1 MNATQRIARM
11 IAEKK
16 AQLKPETIF
25 SSPYYREYLQNIAD
39 TISGKYGRGA
49 IVEAVYDTSKNAS
62 VAYTDG
68 CGIHINMG
76 NCLTQGI
83 DTTELKNISG
93 IGLLGHEVG
102 HILFTDFSILEK
114 YMESLKKGKFY
125 PKTPTAKQCKKL
137 IYRQNLQDIEDVL
150 TKADPKIL
158 AFLFKIAKDLSNIIE
173 DGYVERMMKQK
184 FPGTVAMGI
193 QITDQKQAETSPSV
207 KEMIDEGYEPYCIV
221 ANCLLLYAKTG
232 QYNHSDNL
240 TNEYVDVIA
249 DCEELVKEAVM
260 EDDPK
265 KRMSI
270 VNLLIVYCWGFIQ
283 DRIDEIEK
291 QLSQKSNG
299 DSSDNQSGT
308 GSNSSGNSNGD
319 SSDNQSGT
327 GGNSSENSN
336 GDSSDNQSGT
346 GSNSSE
352 NSDEDSSDSQS
363 GTGSNS
369 SENSNG
375 DSSDNQS
382 GTGVNSSE
390 NSNGDSSDNQS
401 NTGNYPC
408 PQSVEDLLKK
418 MEGETQS
425 SSAIP
430 QGIYTNSVLKQAN
443 GTYKDSPVS
452 NSEGSNMEN
461 TMKSA
466 SEILEKAKEE
476 MARKAVETEH
486 EESLQKQLQDEAQ
499 RLRKQQ
505 NLKIRV
511 DVRREEVTQKGKL
524 TYPSAIAPL
533 KPISKMLQKS
543 ILTVIKQ
550 RQRGFTER
558 GLMMGTRL
566 DSSSYYKADGKI
578 FTKRCRPND
587 ELNLAVAVLIDM
599 SGSMDGQGISSAR
612 NMSLLIYDFCKSLH
626 IPVMIYGHN
635 ADYIKN
641 NVRLY
646 SFADFDSIDG
656 NDGFRIMNMEA
667 DDCNRDGTAIRFCA
681 DKLNKRTEEKK
692 LFILVSDGLPSAYDR
707 DEDRIADVKGAKK
720 ECDRSGITFIAAAI
734 DSDKEQIKA
743 IYGEKSFLDISDLSK
758 LPVTMAKLLTRYI
771 LT

>member
-1 MNATQRIARM
+1 MNATQRIAHM

-16 AQLKPETIF
+16 AQLNSETIF
-25 SSPYYREYLQNIAD
+25 SSPYYRDYLQNIAD

-49 IVEAVYDTSKNAS
+49 IVETTYDTSENAS

-76 NCLTQGI
+76 NDLTQGI

-150 TKADPKIL
+150 AKAKPEIC
-158 AFLFKIAKDLSNIIE
+158 AFLFKVARDLSNIIE

-184 FPGTVAMGI
+184 FPGTVALGI

-207 KEMIDEGYEPYCIV
+207 KKMIDEGYEPYCII

-232 QYNHSDNL
+232 QYNNPDNL
-240 TNEYVDVIA
+240 ANEYVDVIA
-249 DCEELVKEAVM
+249 DCEELIKEAVM

-283 DRIDEIEK
+283 NRIDEIEN

-299 DSSDNQSGT
+299 DSSDS
-308 GSNSSGNSNGD
+308 
-319 SSDNQSGT
+319 QSGT
-327 GGNSSENSN
+327 GGNSSEKSN
-336 GDSSDNQSGT
+336 GDSSDSQSGA
-346 GSNSSE
+346 GGNSPEKSNG
-352 NSDEDSSDSQS
+352 DSSDSQS
-363 GTGSNS
+363 GTGGNS
-369 SENSNG
+369 PENSDG
-375 DSSDNQS
+375 DSSDSQS
-382 GTGVNSSE
+382 GTENSSTG
-390 NSNGDSSDNQS
+390 NGN
-401 NTGNYPC
+401 GNYPC
-408 PQSVEDLLKK
+408 PQSVEELLKK

-425 SSAIP
+425 SSSVP
-430 QGIYTNSVLKQAN
+430 QNIHTNSVLKQSN
-443 GTYKDSPVS
+443 GSYQDSPVS
-452 NSEGSNMEN
+452 NNTSSNMEN

-466 SEILEKAKEE
+466 SEILEKTKEE

-499 RLRKQQ
+499 RLRQQQ

-511 DVRREEVTQKGKL
+511 DVRREEVTQQGKL

-599 SGSMDGQGISSAR
+599 SGSMDGKGISSAR

-626 IPVMIYGHN
+626 IPIMIYGHN
-635 ADYIKN
+635 AHYITN

-707 DEDRIADVKGAKK
+707 EEDGIADVKGAKK
-720 ECDRSGITFIAAAI
+720 ECDRRGITFIAAAI

-758 LPVTMAKLLTRYI
+758 LPVTMAKLLARYI

>member
-1 MNATQRIARM
+1 MNATQRIAHM

-16 AQLKPETIF
+16 AQLNSETIF
-25 SSPYYREYLQNIAD
+25 SSPYYRDYLQNIAD

-49 IVEAVYDTSKNAS
+49 IVETTYDTSENAS

-76 NCLTQGI
+76 NDLTQGI

-150 TKADPKIL
+150 AKAKPEIC
-158 AFLFKIAKDLSNIIE
+158 AFLFKVARDLSNIIE

-184 FPGTVAMGI
+184 FPGTVALGI

-207 KEMIDEGYEPYCIV
+207 KKMIDEGYEPYCII

-232 QYNHSDNL
+232 QYNNPDNL
-240 TNEYVDVIA
+240 ANEYVDVIA
-249 DCEELVKEAVM
+249 DCEELIKEAVM

-283 DRIDEIEK
+283 NRIDEIEN

-299 DSSDNQSGT
+299 DSSDS
-308 GSNSSGNSNGD
+308 
-319 SSDNQSGT
+319 QSGT
-327 GGNSSENSN
+327 GGNSSEKSN
-336 GDSSDNQSGT
+336 GDSSDSQSGA
-346 GSNSSE
+346 GGNSPEKSNG
-352 NSDEDSSDSQS
+352 DSSDSQS
-363 GTGSNS
+363 GTGGNS
-369 SENSNG
+369 PENSDG
-375 DSSDNQS
+375 DSSDSQS
-382 GTGVNSSE
+382 GTENSSTG
-390 NSNGDSSDNQS
+390 NGN
-401 NTGNYPC
+401 GNYPC
-408 PQSVEDLLKK
+408 PQSVEELLKK

-425 SSAIP
+425 SSSVP
-430 QGIYTNSVLKQAN
+430 QNIHTNSVLKQSN
-443 GTYKDSPVS
+443 GSYQDSPVS
-452 NSEGSNMEN
+452 NNTSSNMEN

-466 SEILEKAKEE
+466 SEILEKTKEE

-499 RLRKQQ
+499 RLRQQQ

-511 DVRREEVTQKGKL
+511 DVRREEVTQQGKL

-543 ILTVIKQ
+543 ILSVIKQ

-599 SGSMDGQGISSAR
+599 SGSMDGKGISSAR

-626 IPVMIYGHN
+626 IPIMIYGHN
-635 ADYIKN
+635 AHYITN
-641 NVRLY
+641 NVHLF

-656 NDGFRIMNMEA
+656 NDGFRIMNMKA
-667 DDCNRDGTAIRFCA
+667 NDCNRDGTAIRFCA

-707 DEDRIADVKGAKK
+707 EEDGIADVKGAKK
-720 ECDRSGITFIAAAI
+720 ECDRRGITFIAAAI

-758 LPVTMAKLLTRYI
+758 LPVTMAKLLARYI

>member
-1 MNATQRIARM
+1 MNATQRIAHM

-16 AQLKPETIF
+16 AQLNSETIF
-25 SSPYYREYLQNIAD
+25 SSPYYRDYLQNIAD

-49 IVEAVYDTSKNAS
+49 IVETTYDTSENAS

-76 NCLTQGI
+76 NDLTQGI

-150 TKADPKIL
+150 AKAKPEIC
-158 AFLFKIAKDLSNIIE
+158 AFLFKVARDLSNIIE

-184 FPGTVAMGI
+184 FPGTVALGI

-207 KEMIDEGYEPYCIV
+207 KKMIDEGYEPYCII

-232 QYNHSDNL
+232 QYNNPDNL
-240 TNEYVDVIA
+240 ANEYVDVIA
-249 DCEELVKEAVM
+249 DCEELIKEAVM

-283 DRIDEIEK
+283 NRIDEIEN

-299 DSSDNQSGT
+299 DSSDS
-308 GSNSSGNSNGD
+308 
-319 SSDNQSGT
+319 QSGT
-327 GGNSSENSN
+327 GGNSP
-336 GDSSDNQSGT
+336 
-346 GSNSSE
+346 E
-352 NSDEDSSDSQS
+352 NSDGDSSDSQS
-363 GTGSNS
+363 GTENS
-369 SENSNG
+369 STGNG
-375 DSSDNQS
+375 N
-382 GTGVNSSE
+382 
-390 NSNGDSSDNQS
+390 
-401 NTGNYPC
+401 GNYPC
-408 PQSVEDLLKK
+408 PQSVEELLKK

-425 SSAIP
+425 SSSVP
-430 QGIYTNSVLKQAN
+430 QNIHTNSVLKQSN
-443 GTYKDSPVS
+443 GSYQDSPVS
-452 NSEGSNMEN
+452 NNTSSNMEN

-466 SEILEKAKEE
+466 SEILEKTKEE

-499 RLRKQQ
+499 RLRQQQ

-511 DVRREEVTQKGKL
+511 DVRREEVTQQGKL

-543 ILTVIKQ
+543 ILSVIKQ

-599 SGSMDGQGISSAR
+599 SGSMDGKGISSAR

-626 IPVMIYGHN
+626 IPIMIYGHN
-635 ADYIKN
+635 AHYITN
-641 NVRLY
+641 NVHLF

-656 NDGFRIMNMEA
+656 NDGFRIMNMKA
-667 DDCNRDGTAIRFCA
+667 NDCNRDGTAIRFCA

-692 LFILVSDGLPSAYDR
+692 LFILISDGLPSAYDR
-707 DEDRIADVKGAKK
+707 DEDVIADVKGAKK
-720 ECDRSGITFIAAAI
+720 GVRQKRHYLYCGRHR
-734 DSDKEQIKA
+734 Q
-743 IYGEKSFLDISDLSK
+743 
-758 LPVTMAKLLTRYI
+758 R
-771 LT
+771 

>member
-1 MNATQRIARM
+1 MNATQRIAHM

-16 AQLKPETIF
+16 AQLNSETIF
-25 SSPYYREYLQNIAD
+25 SSPYYRDYLQNIAD

-49 IVEAVYDTSKNAS
+49 IVETTYDTSENAS

-76 NCLTQGI
+76 NDLTQGI

-150 TKADPKIL
+150 AKAKPEIC
-158 AFLFKIAKDLSNIIE
+158 AFLFKVARDLSNIIE

-184 FPGTVAMGI
+184 FPGTVALGI

-207 KEMIDEGYEPYCIV
+207 KKMIDEGYEPYCII

-232 QYNHSDNL
+232 QYNNPDNL
-240 TNEYVDVIA
+240 ANEYVDVIA
-249 DCEELVKEAVM
+249 DCEELIKEAVM

-283 DRIDEIEK
+283 NRIDEIEN

-299 DSSDNQSGT
+299 DSSDS
-308 GSNSSGNSNGD
+308 
-319 SSDNQSGT
+319 QSGT
-327 GGNSSENSN
+327 GGNSSEKSN
-336 GDSSDNQSGT
+336 G
-346 GSNSSE
+346 
-352 NSDEDSSDSQS
+352 DSSDSQS
-363 GTGSNS
+363 GTENS
-369 SENSNG
+369 STGNG
-375 DSSDNQS
+375 N
-382 GTGVNSSE
+382 
-390 NSNGDSSDNQS
+390 
-401 NTGNYPC
+401 GNYPC
-408 PQSVEDLLKK
+408 PQSVEELLKK

-425 SSAIP
+425 SSSVSQNIH
-430 QGIYTNSVLKQAN
+430 TNSVLKQSN
-443 GTYKDSPVS
+443 GSYQDSPVS
-452 NSEGSNMEN
+452 NNTSSNMEN

-466 SEILEKAKEE
+466 SEILEKTKEE

-499 RLRKQQ
+499 RLRQQQ

-511 DVRREEVTQKGKL
+511 DVRREEVTQQGKL

-599 SGSMDGQGISSAR
+599 SGSMDGKGISSAR

-626 IPVMIYGHN
+626 IPIMIYGHN

-707 DEDRIADVKGAKK
+707 EEDGIADVKGAKK
-720 ECDRSGITFIAAAI
+720 ECDRRGITFIAAAI

-758 LPVTMAKLLTRYI
+758 LPVTMAKLLARYI

>member
-1 MNATQRIARM
+1 MNATQRIAHM

-16 AQLKPETIF
+16 AQLNSETIF
-25 SSPYYREYLQNIAD
+25 SSPYYRDYLQNIAD

-49 IVEAVYDTSKNAS
+49 IVETTYDTSENAS

-76 NCLTQGI
+76 NDLTQGI

-150 TKADPKIL
+150 AKAKPEIC
-158 AFLFKIAKDLSNIIE
+158 AFLFKVARDLSNIIE

-184 FPGTVAMGI
+184 FPGTVALGI

-207 KEMIDEGYEPYCIV
+207 KKMIDEGYEPYCII

-232 QYNHSDNL
+232 QYNNPDNL
-240 TNEYVDVIA
+240 ANEYVDVIA
-249 DCEELVKEAVM
+249 DCEELIKEAVM

-283 DRIDEIEK
+283 NRIDEIEN

-299 DSSDNQSGT
+299 DSSDS
-308 GSNSSGNSNGD
+308 
-319 SSDNQSGT
+319 QSGT
-327 GGNSSENSN
+327 GGNSSEKSN
-336 GDSSDNQSGT
+336 GDSSDSQSGA
-346 GSNSSE
+346 GGNSPEKSNG
-352 NSDEDSSDSQS
+352 DSSDSQS
-363 GTGSNS
+363 GTGGNS
-369 SENSNG
+369 PENSDG
-375 DSSDNQS
+375 DSSDSQS
-382 GTGVNSSE
+382 GTENSSTG
-390 NSNGDSSDNQS
+390 NGN
-401 NTGNYPC
+401 GNYPC
-408 PQSVEDLLKK
+408 PQSVEELLKK

-425 SSAIP
+425 SSSVP
-430 QGIYTNSVLKQAN
+430 QNIHTNSVLKQSN
-443 GTYKDSPVS
+443 GSYQDSPVS
-452 NSEGSNMEN
+452 NN
-461 TMKSA
+461 TSSDTEKAMKSA
-466 SEILEKAKEE
+466 SEILEKAKKE

-499 RLRKQQ
+499 RLRQQQ

-511 DVRREEVTQKGKL
+511 DVRREEVTQQGKL

-543 ILTVIKQ
+543 ILSVIKQ

-599 SGSMDGQGISSAR
+599 SGSMDGKGISSAR

-626 IPVMIYGHN
+626 IPIMIYGHN
-635 ADYIKN
+635 AHYITN
-641 NVRLY
+641 NVHLF

-656 NDGFRIMNMEA
+656 NDGFRIMNMKA
-667 DDCNRDGTAIRFCA
+667 NDCNRDGTAIRFCA

-720 ECDRSGITFIAAAI
+720 ECDRRGITFIAAAI

-758 LPVTMAKLLTRYI
+758 LPVTMAKLLARYI

>member
-1 MNATQRIARM
+1 MNATQRIAHM

-16 AQLKPETIF
+16 AQLNSETIF
-25 SSPYYREYLQNIAD
+25 SSPYYRDYLQNIAD

-49 IVEAVYDTSKNAS
+49 IVETTYDTSENAS

-76 NCLTQGI
+76 NDLTQGI

-150 TKADPKIL
+150 AKAKPEIC
-158 AFLFKIAKDLSNIIE
+158 AFLFKVARDLSNIIE

-184 FPGTVAMGI
+184 FPGTVALGI

-207 KEMIDEGYEPYCIV
+207 KKMIDEGYEPYCII

-232 QYNHSDNL
+232 QYNNPDNL
-240 TNEYVDVIA
+240 ANEYVDVIA
-249 DCEELVKEAVM
+249 DCEELIKEAVM

-283 DRIDEIEK
+283 NRIDEIEN

-299 DSSDNQSGT
+299 DSSDS
-308 GSNSSGNSNGD
+308 
-319 SSDNQSGT
+319 QSGT
-327 GGNSSENSN
+327 GGNSSEKSN
-336 GDSSDNQSGT
+336 GDSSDSQSGA
-346 GSNSSE
+346 GGNSPEKSNG
-352 NSDEDSSDSQS
+352 DSSDSQS
-363 GTGSNS
+363 GTGGNS
-369 SENSNG
+369 PENSDG
-375 DSSDNQS
+375 DSSDSQS
-382 GTGVNSSE
+382 GTENSSTG
-390 NSNGDSSDNQS
+390 NGN
-401 NTGNYPC
+401 GNYPC
-408 PQSVEDLLKK
+408 PQSVEELLKK

-425 SSAIP
+425 SSSVP
-430 QGIYTNSVLKQAN
+430 QNIHTNSVLKQSN
-443 GTYKDSPVS
+443 GSYQDFPVS
-452 NSEGSNMEN
+452 NN
-461 TMKSA
+461 TSSDTEKAMKSA
-466 SEILEKAKEE
+466 SEILEKAKKE

-499 RLRKQQ
+499 RLRQQQ

-511 DVRREEVTQKGKL
+511 DVRREEVTQQGKL

-543 ILTVIKQ
+543 ILSVIKQ

-599 SGSMDGQGISSAR
+599 SGSMDGKGISSAR

-626 IPVMIYGHN
+626 IPIMIYGHN
-635 ADYIKN
+635 AHYITN
-641 NVRLY
+641 NVHLF

-656 NDGFRIMNMEA
+656 NDGFRIMNMKA
-667 DDCNRDGTAIRFCA
+667 NDCNRDGTAIRFCA

-707 DEDRIADVKGAKK
+707 EEDGIADVKGAKK
-720 ECDRSGITFIAAAI
+720 ECDRRGITFIAAAI

-758 LPVTMAKLLTRYI
+758 LPVTMAKLLARYI

>member
-1 MNATQRIARM
+1 MNATQRIAHM

-16 AQLKPETIF
+16 AQLNSETIF
-25 SSPYYREYLQNIAD
+25 SSPYYRDYLQNIAD

-49 IVEAVYDTSKNAS
+49 IVETTYDTSENAS

-76 NCLTQGI
+76 NDLTQGI

-150 TKADPKIL
+150 AKAKPEIC
-158 AFLFKIAKDLSNIIE
+158 AFLFKVARDLSNIIE

-184 FPGTVAMGI
+184 FPGTVALGI

-207 KEMIDEGYEPYCIV
+207 KKMIDEGYEPYCII

-232 QYNHSDNL
+232 QYNNPDNL
-240 TNEYVDVIA
+240 ANEYVDVIA
-249 DCEELVKEAVM
+249 DCEELIKEAVM

-283 DRIDEIEK
+283 NRIDEIEN

-299 DSSDNQSGT
+299 DSSDS
-308 GSNSSGNSNGD
+308 
-319 SSDNQSGT
+319 QSGT
-327 GGNSSENSN
+327 GGNSSEKSN
-336 GDSSDNQSGT
+336 GDSSDSQSGA
-346 GSNSSE
+346 GGNSPEKSNG
-352 NSDEDSSDSQS
+352 DSSDSQS
-363 GTGSNS
+363 GTGGNS
-369 SENSNG
+369 PENSDG
-375 DSSDNQS
+375 DSSDSQS
-382 GTGVNSSE
+382 GTENSSTG
-390 NSNGDSSDNQS
+390 NGN
-401 NTGNYPC
+401 GNYPC
-408 PQSVEDLLKK
+408 PQSVEELLKK

-425 SSAIP
+425 SSSVP
-430 QGIYTNSVLKQAN
+430 QNIHTNSVLKQSN
-443 GTYKDSPVS
+443 GSYQDSPVS
-452 NSEGSNMEN
+452 NN
-461 TMKSA
+461 TSSDTEKAMKSA
-466 SEILEKAKEE
+466 SEILEKTKEE

-499 RLRKQQ
+499 RLRQQQ

-511 DVRREEVTQKGKL
+511 DVRREEVTQQGKL

-543 ILTVIKQ
+543 ILSVIKQ

-599 SGSMDGQGISSAR
+599 SGSMDGKGISSAR

-626 IPVMIYGHN
+626 IPIMIYGHN
-635 ADYIKN
+635 AHYITN
-641 NVRLY
+641 NVHLF

-656 NDGFRIMNMEA
+656 NDGFRIMNMKA
-667 DDCNRDGTAIRFCA
+667 NDCNRDGTAIRFCA

-707 DEDRIADVKGAKK
+707 EEDGIADVKGAKK
-720 ECDRSGITFIAAAI
+720 ECDRRGITFIAAAI

-758 LPVTMAKLLTRYI
+758 LPVTMAKLLARYI

>member
-1 MNATQRIARM
+1 MNATQRIAHM

-16 AQLKPETIF
+16 AQLNSETIF
-25 SSPYYREYLQNIAD
+25 SSPYYRDYLQNIAD

-49 IVEAVYDTSKNAS
+49 IVETTYDTSENAS

-76 NCLTQGI
+76 NDLTQGI

-150 TKADPKIL
+150 AKAKPEIC
-158 AFLFKIAKDLSNIIE
+158 AFLFKVARDLSNIIE

-184 FPGTVAMGI
+184 FPGTVALGI

-207 KEMIDEGYEPYCIV
+207 KTMIDEGYEPYCIV

-232 QYNHSDNL
+232 QYNNPDNL
-240 TNEYVDVIA
+240 ANEYVDVIA
-249 DCEELVKEAVM
+249 DCEELIKEAVM

-283 DRIDEIEK
+283 NRIDEIEN

-299 DSSDNQSGT
+299 DSSDS
-308 GSNSSGNSNGD
+308 
-319 SSDNQSGT
+319 QSGT
-327 GGNSSENSN
+327 GGNSP
-336 GDSSDNQSGT
+336 
-346 GSNSSE
+346 E
-352 NSDEDSSDSQS
+352 NSDGDSSDSQS
-363 GTGSNS
+363 GTENS
-369 SENSNG
+369 STGNG
-375 DSSDNQS
+375 N
-382 GTGVNSSE
+382 
-390 NSNGDSSDNQS
+390 
-401 NTGNYPC
+401 GNYPC
-408 PQSVEDLLKK
+408 PQSVEELLKK

-425 SSAIP
+425 SSSVP
-430 QGIYTNSVLKQAN
+430 QNIHTNSVLKQSN
-443 GTYKDSPVS
+443 GSYQDFPVS
-452 NSEGSNMEN
+452 NN
-461 TMKSA
+461 TSSDTEKAMKSA
-466 SEILEKAKEE
+466 SEILEKAKKE

-499 RLRKQQ
+499 RLRQQQ

-587 ELNLAVAVLIDM
+587 ELNLAVAVLVDT
-599 SGSMDGQGISSAR
+599 SGSMRNNSKIESAR

-626 IPVMIYGHN
+626 IPIMIYGHN

-707 DEDRIADVKGAKK
+707 EEDGIADVKGAKK
-720 ECDRSGITFIAAAI
+720 ECDRRGITFIAAAI

-758 LPVTMAKLLTRYI
+758 LPVTMAKLLARYI

>member
-1 MNATQRIARM
+1 MNATQRIAHM

-16 AQLKPETIF
+16 AQLNSETIF
-25 SSPYYREYLQNIAD
+25 SSPYYRDYLQNIAD

-49 IVEAVYDTSKNAS
+49 IVETTYDTSENAS

-76 NCLTQGI
+76 NDLTQGI

-150 TKADPKIL
+150 AKAKPEIC
-158 AFLFKIAKDLSNIIE
+158 AFLFKVARDLSNIIE

-184 FPGTVAMGI
+184 FPGTVALGI

-207 KEMIDEGYEPYCIV
+207 KKMIDEGYEPYCII

-232 QYNHSDNL
+232 QYNNPDNL
-240 TNEYVDVIA
+240 ANEYVDVIA
-249 DCEELVKEAVM
+249 DCEELIKEAVM

-283 DRIDEIEK
+283 NRIDEIEN

-299 DSSDNQSGT
+299 DSSDS
-308 GSNSSGNSNGD
+308 
-319 SSDNQSGT
+319 QSGT
-327 GGNSSENSN
+327 GGNSSEKSN
-336 GDSSDNQSGT
+336 GDSSDSQSGA
-346 GSNSSE
+346 GGNSPEKSNG
-352 NSDEDSSDSQS
+352 DSSDSQS
-363 GTGSNS
+363 GTENS
-369 SENSNG
+369 STGNG
-375 DSSDNQS
+375 N
-382 GTGVNSSE
+382 
-390 NSNGDSSDNQS
+390 
-401 NTGNYPC
+401 GNYPC
-408 PQSVEDLLKK
+408 PQSVEELLKK

-425 SSAIP
+425 SSSVSQNIH
-430 QGIYTNSVLKQAN
+430 TNSVLKQSN
-443 GTYKDSPVS
+443 GSYQDSPVS
-452 NSEGSNMEN
+452 NNTSSNMEN

-466 SEILEKAKEE
+466 SEILEKTKEE

-499 RLRKQQ
+499 RLRQQQ

-511 DVRREEVTQKGKL
+511 DVRREEVTQQGKL

-543 ILTVIKQ
+543 ILSVIKQ

-599 SGSMDGQGISSAR
+599 SGSMDGKGISSAR

-626 IPVMIYGHN
+626 IPIMIYGHN
-635 ADYIKN
+635 AHYITN
-641 NVRLY
+641 NVHLF

-656 NDGFRIMNMEA
+656 NDGFRIMNMKA
-667 DDCNRDGTAIRFCA
+667 NDCNRDGTAIRFCA

-707 DEDRIADVKGAKK
+707 EEDGIADVKGAKK
-720 ECDRSGITFIAAAI
+720 ECDRRGITFIAAAI

-758 LPVTMAKLLTRYI
+758 LPVTMAKLLARYI

>member
-16 AQLKPETIF
+16 AQLNSETIF
-25 SSPYYREYLQNIAD
+25 SSPYYRDYLQNIAD

-49 IVEAVYDTSKNAS
+49 IVETTYDTSENAS

-76 NCLTQGI
+76 NDLTQGI

-150 TKADPKIL
+150 AKANPKIL
-158 AFLFKIAKDLSNIIE
+158 AFLFKIAKDLSNIVE

-184 FPGTVAMGI
+184 FPGTVALGI

-207 KEMIDEGYEPYCIV
+207 KTMIDEGYEPYCIV

-232 QYNHSDNL
+232 QYNNPDNL
-240 TNEYVDVIA
+240 ANEYVDVIA

-283 DRIDEIEK
+283 DRIDEIEN

-299 DSSDNQSGT
+299 DSSDSQSGTGGNSPENSDGDLSDSQSGT
-308 GSNSSGNSNGD
+308 GSNSSDNSEGD
-319 SSDNQSGT
+319 SSGS
-327 GGNSSENSN
+327 
-336 GDSSDNQSGT
+336 QSGT

-352 NSDEDSSDSQS
+352 NSDGDSSDSQS
-363 GTGSNS
+363 GTGGNS
-369 SENSNG
+369 SENSDG
-375 DSSDNQS
+375 DSSNQS
-382 GTGVNSSE
+382 GTGNSS
-390 NSNGDSSDNQS
+390 
-401 NTGNYPC
+401 TGNCPF
-408 PQSVEDLLKK
+408 PQSVEELLKK

-425 SSAIP
+425 SSSVP
-430 QGIYTNSVLKQAN
+430 QNIHTNSVLKQSN
-443 GTYKDSPVS
+443 GSYQDFPVS
-452 NSEGSNMEN
+452 NN
-461 TMKSA
+461 TSSDTEKAMKSA
-466 SEILEKAKEE
+466 SEILEKAKKE
-476 MARKAVETEH
+476 MARKAVETEN
-486 EESLQKQLQDEAQ
+486 EEALQKQLQDEAQ

-599 SGSMDGQGISSAR
+599 SGSMSDNSKIESAR

-626 IPVMIYGHN
+626 IPIMIYGHN

-707 DEDRIADVKGAKK
+707 EEDGIADVKGAKK
-720 ECDRSGITFIAAAI
+720 ECDRRGITFIAAAI

-758 LPVTMAKLLTRYI
+758 LPVTMAKLLARYI

>member
-1 MNATQRIARM
+1 MNATQRIAHM

-16 AQLKPETIF
+16 AQLNSETIF
-25 SSPYYREYLQNIAD
+25 SSPYYRDYLQNIAD

-49 IVEAVYDTSKNAS
+49 IVETTYDTSENAS

-76 NCLTQGI
+76 NDLTQGI

-150 TKADPKIL
+150 AKAKPEIC
-158 AFLFKIAKDLSNIIE
+158 AFLFKVARDLSNIIE

-184 FPGTVAMGI
+184 FPGTVALGI

-207 KEMIDEGYEPYCIV
+207 KTMIDEGYEPYCIV
-221 ANCLLLYAKTG
+221 ANCLLLYAKTR
-232 QYNHSDNL
+232 QYNNPDNL
-240 TNEYVDVIA
+240 ANEYVDVIA
-249 DCEELVKEAVM
+249 DCEELIKEAVM

-283 DRIDEIEK
+283 NRIDEIEN

-299 DSSDNQSGT
+299 DSSDS
-308 GSNSSGNSNGD
+308 
-319 SSDNQSGT
+319 QSGT
-327 GGNSSENSN
+327 GGNSSEKSN
-336 GDSSDNQSGT
+336 GDSSDSQSGA
-346 GSNSSE
+346 GGNSPEKSNG
-352 NSDEDSSDSQS
+352 DSSDSQS
-363 GTGSNS
+363 GTGGNS
-369 SENSNG
+369 PENSDG
-375 DSSDNQS
+375 DSSDSQS
-382 GTGVNSSE
+382 GTENSSTG
-390 NSNGDSSDNQS
+390 NGN
-401 NTGNYPC
+401 GNYPC
-408 PQSVEDLLKK
+408 PQSVEELLKK

-425 SSAIP
+425 SSSVP
-430 QGIYTNSVLKQAN
+430 QNIHTNSVLKQSN
-443 GTYKDSPVS
+443 GSYQDFPVS
-452 NSEGSNMEN
+452 NN
-461 TMKSA
+461 TSSDTEKAMKSA
-466 SEILEKAKEE
+466 SEILEKTKEE

-499 RLRKQQ
+499 RLRQQQ

-587 ELNLAVAVLIDM
+587 ELNLAVAVLVDT
-599 SGSMDGQGISSAR
+599 SGSMRNNSKIESAR

-626 IPVMIYGHN
+626 IPIMIYGHN

-707 DEDRIADVKGAKK
+707 EEDGIADVKGAKK
-720 ECDRSGITFIAAAI
+720 ECDRRGITFIAAAI

-758 LPVTMAKLLTRYI
+758 LPVTMAKLLARYI